1 MKNLA
6 TALASIMASVAKA
19 MGSFTWRWCQKTGT
33 WIQER
38 VVQPAMD
45 YTADAA
51 SGALAAV
58 TGFVPDVVKSTF
70 KLPGQLIRSAA
81 AVAEGGGRLAGASLK
96 AVAAVPGAVVSG
108 IAGGAGAMPPPPPAP
123 ESTKADR
130 LIQNAAEA
138 LEQRRMVNVGLR
150 RADQMMMRRSDIVGE
165 AIHQFASAAPEQ
177 RAMMDLSGIPDALQA
192 WLLTASPEQLARL
205 AAAGPVKC
213 GMLATGQRTGI
224 VGFDMPT
231 VRPEPV
237 EAPLDQPTLGMTVG
251 AFFDTDGALAARIAA
266 AKGLREGWHPAH

>member
-1 MKNLA
+1 MKLA
-6 TALASIMASVAKA
+6 TALANIMASIVRA
-19 MGSFTWRWCQKTGT
+19 MGSFTWRWCKKTGA

-38 VVQPAMD
+38 VVAPAVD

-58 TGFVPDVVKSTF
+58 TGFVPDVVKSAF
-70 KLPGQLIRSAA
+70 RLPGQVIRGAG
-81 AVAEGGGRLAGASLK
+81 AVTEGGGRLAGASLK

-108 IAGGAGAMPPPPPAP
+108 FAGGAGAMPPPPPAP
-123 ESTKADR
+123 ESSKADR
-130 LIQNAAEA
+130 LIQDAAEV
-138 LEQRRMVNVGLR
+138 LEQRRMANIGLR
-150 RADQMMMRRSDIVGE
+150 RADQMMMRRSDVVGE

-213 GMLATGQRTGI
+213 GLAAHGQRTGI
-224 VGFDMPT
+224 VGLDIPT
-231 VRPEPV
+231 VRPEPM
-237 EAPLDQPTLGMTVG
+237 EAPLDAPTHGMTVG

-266 AKGLREGWHPAH
+266 AKGLRGGWHPAH